1 MITDYDRTHH
11 IFPTPIAVDS
21 YVLLDRDGI
30 TWQPSTEV
38 SQKLLSPYI
47 GPFKVLAYD
56 STLDNV
62 TLDLPPTM
70 RCHNVF
76 HVSKLKPWKIANEHF
91 PTRST
96 PTNPSP
102 TLDDEGEE
110 IFEAEQILDTKVV
123 GRWRKRKFLVRWK
136 GYDASHDTW
145 EPVENLSDCQDLL
158 ADFLLQYP
166 NADFSLLDAFGAR
179 GGVVRN
185 D

>member
-1 MITDYDRTHH
+1 MFDYDHTHH
-11 IFPTPIAVDS
+11 VFPTPITVDS
-21 YVLLDRDGI
+21 YVLLDLS
-30 TWQPSTEV
+30 WQPSH
-38 SQKLLSPYI
+38 KLL
-47 GPFKVLAYD
+47 YD
-56 STLDNV
+56 SNLDNV
-62 TLDLPPTM
+62 TLELPPTM

-76 HVSKLKPWKIANEHF
+76 HVSKLKPWKIANEYF
-91 PTRST
+91 PTRTT
-96 PTNPSP
+96 PSNPSP
-102 TLDDEGEE
+102 TLNADGEE

-123 GRWRKRKFLVRWK
+123 GRWRKRKFLVCWK

-166 NADFSLLDAFGAR
+166 IADFSLLDAFGAR